1 MSDTEVSDWKVYKL
15 NVMFNVQDLINFD
28 GKKEDCEKNLEE
40 CSPFFLP
47 QTAFEI
53 FSSIKSSI
61 FQTFGGTSV
70 TGAFSSVPTLEKDHE
85 FDFPDKKDSETCN
98 LCIEPHPMTE
108 LQSTEDTTSYPEVI
122 MINDK
127 NEFPVSLDSN
137 SSNQFK
143 QFDVI
148 ESCSEDHQFFDEGK
162 GLPTLQVRNQ
172 SFTMK
177 YYYIDILG

>member
-15 NVMFNVQDLINFD
+15 NVMFNVQDLINCD
-28 GKKEDCEKNLEE
+28 GKKENCEKNLEE

-70 TGAFSSVPTLEKDHE
+70 TGAFSSVPTFEKDHE